1 VRLFEQ
7 RGRGAITAE
16 DLMTIG
22 PDEILAS
29 RVLANDAGAEGR
41 AA

>member
-1 VRLFEQ
+1 
-7 RGRGAITAE
+7 
-16 DLMTIG
+16 MTIG

-29 RVLANDAGAEGR
+29 RVLANDAGGPGAPAGQ